1 MTEAWEASVEAK
13 IQDAVQRGEF
23 DDLPGMG
30 KPIPG
35 RGAPYDEAW
44 WIKSFLEREALPSDL
59 LLPTSLQLRR
69 RIEQVPDEVRGLP
82 TEQSVRDFVGQL
94 NAQIVAWL
102 RFPDGP
108 PGRGAAG
115 ERRRGRPPLA
125 RRARPAQGND
135 DRHRAGG
142 RRRRRAGPAAAGG
155 GAGAVGADPGPR
167 PRQTVPMLIDRGD
180 PTCPRRLCRPASL
193 VADDLDELVRA
204 YRDPV
209 LAAGPELR

>member
-13 IQDAVQRGEF
+13 IRGAVQRGEF

-35 RGAPYDEAW
+35 RGAPYDESW

-69 RIEQVPDEVRGLP
+69 RVEQVPDEVRDLP

-102 RFPDGP
+102 RNPDGP
-108 PGRGAAG
+108 RVAVRPVNT
-115 ERRRGRPPLA
+115 EDVVRRWRA
-125 RRARPAQGND
+125 ERARPKITSTVSEPATVV
-135 DRHRAGG
+135 APS
-142 RRRRRAGPAAAGG
+142 RRRRRNWWP
-155 GAGAVGADPGPR
+155 
-167 PRQTVPMLIDRGD
+167 LW
-180 PTCPRRLCRPASL
+180 RRR
-193 VADDLDELVRA
+193 
-204 YRDPV
+204 RD
-209 LAAGPELR
+209 

>member
-13 IQDAVQRGEF
+13 IQDALQRGEF

-69 RIEQVPDEVRGLP
+69 RVEQVPDEVRDLP
-82 TEQSVRDFVGQL
+82 TEQSVRDFVARL

-102 RFPDGP
+102 RNPDGP
-108 PGRGAAG
+108 RVAVRPVNA
-115 ERRRGRPPLA
+115 EDVVRRWRA
-125 RRARPAQGND
+125 ERARPEVRTTVAE
-135 DRHRAGG
+135 
-142 RRRRRAGPAAAGG
+142 PALVGVAAR
-155 GAGAVGADPGPR
+155 R
-167 PRQTVPMLIDRGD
+167 PRRSWWRRWRDRRG
-180 PTCPRRLCRPASL
+180 
-193 VADDLDELVRA
+193 
-204 YRDPV
+204 
-209 LAAGPELR
+209 

>member
-1 MTEAWEASVEAK
+1 M
-13 IQDAVQRGEF
+13 QRGEF

-35 RGAPYDEAW
+35 RGAPYDESW

-69 RIEQVPDEVRGLP
+69 RIEQVPDEVRDLP

-108 PGRGAAG
+108 RVAVRPVNADEVVRRWRAERGPRPRS
-115 ERRRGRPPLA
+115 RRRITE
-125 RRARPAQGND
+125 
-135 DRHRAGG
+135 AGG
-142 RRRRRAGPAAAGG
+142 RRR
-155 GAGAVGADPGPR
+155 ADPPAPPQLVAALAPPGLTRRR
-167 PRQTVPMLIDRGD
+167 PGD
-180 PTCPRRLCRPASL
+180 GRLCRC
-193 VADDLDELVRA
+193 
-204 YRDPV
+204 
-209 LAAGPELR
+209 